1 MPDAPRSV
9 TPDNGRR
16 GRTVFAAV
24 LICAAIPALLVLGS
38 RVWDNRKYYLVSMLV
53 IVLAM
58 LPFALKFEHRRP
70 QARELVILAVMTAI
84 GVAGRAAFAMLPQF
98 KPVVAVVIVAGVAF
112 GGEAGFI
119 TGAAIAFLSNF
130 FFGQGPWTPWQMFGF
145 GIIGFLAGLLFAPGR
160 LRARRLPL
168 CIFGGLAT
176 LVIYGLTLDS
186 ASVLMLSGA
195 VTWQALLASYAS
207 GLVFNVIHA
216 AATVVF
222 LALAGEPLLR
232 KLDRIKTKYGILEA

>member
-1 MPDAPRSV
+1 
-9 TPDNGRR
+9 
-16 GRTVFAAV
+16 
-24 LICAAIPALLVLGS
+24 
-38 RVWDNRKYYLVSMLV
+38 
-53 IVLAM
+53 
-58 LPFALKFEHRRP
+58 
-70 QARELVILAVMTAI
+70 
-84 GVAGRAAFAMLPQF
+84 
-98 KPVVAVVIVAGVAF
+98 
-112 GGEAGFI
+112 
-119 TGAAIAFLSNF
+119 
-130 FFGQGPWTPWQMFGF
+130 MFGF

-207 GLVFNVIHA
+207 GFVFNVIHA

>member
-1 MPDAPRSV
+1 M
-9 TPDNGRR
+9 
-16 GRTVFAAV
+16 
-24 LICAAIPALLVLGS
+24 LGS

-98 KPVVAVVIVAGVAF
+98 KPVVAVVIVTGVAF

-195 VTWQALLASYAS
+195 VTRQALLASYAS